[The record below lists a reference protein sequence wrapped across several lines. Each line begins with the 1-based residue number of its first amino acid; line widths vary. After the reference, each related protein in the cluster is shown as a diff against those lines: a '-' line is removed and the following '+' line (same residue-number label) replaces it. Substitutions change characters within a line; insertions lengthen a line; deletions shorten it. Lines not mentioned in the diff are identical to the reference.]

1 MSPETQTLI
10 APGIEGKI
18 DQKMRFRS
26 DEISLCRQEAAADA
40 SSVPSLHSAAREGQ
54 RRSHD
59 DDVLE
64 EEVSGYAEN

>member
-26 DEISLCRQEAAADA
+26 DEISLCSQEAAADA
-40 SSVPSLHSAAREGQ
+40 SSVLSLHSAAREGQ